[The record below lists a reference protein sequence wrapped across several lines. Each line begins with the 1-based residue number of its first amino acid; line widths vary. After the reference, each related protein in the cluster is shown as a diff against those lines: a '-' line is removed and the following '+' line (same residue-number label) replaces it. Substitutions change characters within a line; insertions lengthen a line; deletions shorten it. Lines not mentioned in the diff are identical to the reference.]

1 MHFIPGDSGVH
12 IFIMRLCPRIS
23 RWDVA
28 QHLQGLR
35 QGMENDRVSLTPEE
49 GAQRALAVGLMGS
62 RTAVRR
68 GLPNSS
74 C

>member
-1 MHFIPGDSGVH
+1 MGRSPASTGV
-12 IFIMRLCPRIS
+12 
-23 RWDVA
+23 
-28 QHLQGLR
+28 R
-35 QGMENDRVSLTPEE
+35 QGMEKDRASLTPEE

>member
-1 MHFIPGDSGVH
+1 MGRSPASTGV
-12 IFIMRLCPRIS
+12 
-23 RWDVA
+23 
-28 QHLQGLR
+28 R
-35 QGMENDRVSLTPEE
+35 QGMENDRASLTPEE

-74 C
+74 CCGC